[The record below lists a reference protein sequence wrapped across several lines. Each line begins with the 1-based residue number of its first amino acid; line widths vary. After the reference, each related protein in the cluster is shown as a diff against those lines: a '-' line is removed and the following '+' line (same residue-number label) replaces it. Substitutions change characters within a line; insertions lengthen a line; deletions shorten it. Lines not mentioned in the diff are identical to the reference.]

1 MSPTLGHIVR
11 THRQAY
17 VERFRPPPLHLK
29 VLSAVANC
37 RTAALGGHASVCT
50 SCGTVKVWYNS
61 CGNRHC
67 PQCQAFEKE
76 KWVEK
81 RKAELLPVQY
91 LHLVFTLPHELNP
104 LVLSN
109 DRLLYNLLFRAVWQT
124 MRQLGQDQKWLGAQP
139 GMIAVLHTW
148 GSNLSL
154 HPHLHCIVPAG
165 GITAKGRWK
174 PTRKKNF
181 FVPVKKVLSP
191 VFRGKF
197 MALLTGAFENNQLQF
212 FGQAKPLG
220 EITELRRLFRKL
232 HRKNWVVYAKRP
244 FGGPEQIINYLS
256 RYTHRIAISNRRIAA
271 LEDGKVSFYY
281 KNYRKKDSN
290 GLPVVQTLTLDVMEF
305 LRRFLMHVL
314 PRGFQR
320 IRYYGFLATR
330 NRRTKLKSLQQHLG
344 FTPPAGL
351 HIPWQ
356 QRLEQLTGL
365 DPEACPYCQSKTLQ
379 FIGYVPRQPS
389 AGRSPPAP
397 ILVHIPPQTEP
408 PVMVLP

>member
-1 MSPTLGHIVR
+1 MNLTIGHIVR
-11 THRQAY
+11 TFRQAY
-17 VERFRPPPLHLK
+17 TERFRPPPLHLK
-29 VLSAVANC
+29 VLSAIANC

-50 SCGTVKVWYNS
+50 SCGGVQVWYNS

-124 MRQLGQDQKWLGAQP
+124 VKQLGEDHKWLGAQM

-154 HPHLHCIVPAG
+154 HPHLHCILPAG
-165 GITAKGRWK
+165 GITESRQWK

-181 FVPVKKVLSP
+181 FVPVRQVLSP

-197 MALLTGAFENNQLQF
+197 MSLLTMAFEKGELRF
-212 FGQAKPLG
+212 FGQAKPL
-220 EITELRRLFRKL
+220 EDISQLRCLFRKL
-232 HRKNWVVYAKRP
+232 YGKSWVVFAKKP

-256 RYTHRIAISNRRIAA
+256 RYTHRIAISNHRIAA
-271 LEDGKVSFYY
+271 LNNGAVCFHY
-281 KNYRKKDSN
+281 KDYKTKDAN
-290 GLPVVQTLTLDVMEF
+290 GLPLVKTLTLGALEF
-305 LRRFLMHVL
+305 LRRFLLHVL
-314 PRGFQR
+314 PKGFQR

-330 NRRTKLKSLQQHLG
+330 NRKTKLKQLQVSLK
-344 FTPPAGL
+344 FKPPAFQQ
-351 HIPWQ
+351 IPWQ
-356 QRLEQLTGL
+356 QRLEQLTGT
-365 DPEACPYCQSKTLQ
+365 DPGTCAFCQSKTML
-379 FIGYVPRQPS
+379 FLGYLPRQPS
-389 AGRSPPAP
+389 QGRSPPALLN
-397 ILVHIPPQTEP
+397 IIIPP
-408 PVMVLP
+408 MAGILPTG